1 MKTVL
6 KSIKS
11 KWKSKMLNETV
22 PEKLMDFLPILNDIE
37 IMRDEPSI
45 EPCYEVNPELWR
57 LFCKLNNREFAPNH
71 VWSEMDVV
79 LWIDDYTMKQDINN
93 RLNKLN
99 EMINEMKISRT
110 KAAEIIGVQER
121 TIYRWLSGSRPIPD
135 FVLLSLHYAN
145 LLIKNRIS
153 IDPPNDLA

>member
-1 MKTVL
+1 
-6 KSIKS
+6 
-11 KWKSKMLNETV
+11 MLNETL

-79 LWIDDYTMKQDINN
+79 LWIDDYTMKVDINKRIA
-93 RLNKLN
+93 RLNDVIAV
-99 EMINEMKISRT
+99 MGISRT
-110 KAAEIIGVQER
+110 QVSNIIGVQER
-121 TIYRWLSGSRPIPD
+121 TVYRWLSGDRPIPD
-135 FVLLSLHYAN
+135 FVFRSLHYAN
-145 LLIKNRIS
+145 LLRLNGIP
-153 IDPPNDLA
+153 IDHPSYLLYSEIDEGH

>member
-1 MKTVL
+1 MLTPISTQSPSNHFAL
-6 KSIKS
+6 KCTPTFHQGQSCHGLTTYQHNI
-11 KWKSKMLNETV
+11 NHRTT
-22 PEKLMDFLPILNDIE
+22 
-37 IMRDEPSI
+37 
-45 EPCYEVNPELWR
+45 NPGSPTENALVER
-57 LFCKLNNREFAPNH
+57 TNRT
-71 VWSEMDVV
+71 
-79 LWIDDYTMKQDINN
+79 I
-93 RLNKLN
+93 RNKLN

-153 IDPPNDLA
+153 IDPPSDLA